1 MLSYL
6 YEQFENLSSDILID
20 SQIMYFQ
27 CKSIKQFEQNLKKK
41 IGQIMPTH
49 QAHWKASVPTQR
61 ANRF

>member
-27 CKSIKQFEQNLKKK
+27 CKSIK
-41 IGQIMPTH
+41 
-49 QAHWKASVPTQR
+49 
-61 ANRF
+61 